1 MLLSLAKKKLCI
13 RGLFFLV
20 LTDMNS
26 IGMPFCR
33 LLNRFLMGWEKD
45 LIMKTCF
52 CEQKMLFWIIYCL
65 IFFPFEFGCSIMRVS
80 VLHYYTF
87 LLYKTYLEILCR
99 IVYNFVDT
107 KILPIF
113 INNGFSACRSRTACD
128 RTLHVSF
135 LYKNKGYKNIRPPR
149 LKS

>member
-1 MLLSLAKKKLCI
+1 MFLSLAKKKLWI
-13 RGLFFLV
+13 RRLFFLV

-26 IGMPFCR
+26 IGMSVCR

-45 LIMKTCF
+45 LMMKTCF
-52 CEQKMLFWIIYCL
+52 CKQNMLFWIIYCL

-113 INNGFSACRSRTACD
+113 INNGLSVCRSRTVCD
-128 RTLHVSF
+128 RTLHVSSHIRT
-135 LYKNKGYKNIRPPR
+135 KNIRT
-149 LKS
+149 